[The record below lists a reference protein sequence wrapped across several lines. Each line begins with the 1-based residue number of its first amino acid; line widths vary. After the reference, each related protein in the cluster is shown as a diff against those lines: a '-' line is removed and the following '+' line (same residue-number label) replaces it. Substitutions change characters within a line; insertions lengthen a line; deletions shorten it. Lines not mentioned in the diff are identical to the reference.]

1 MAYQF
6 QPGPLSASAASALS
20 RLAEQAERADR
31 LRVAAPLGMAEAGG
45 NKTLTLS
52 LPPVPPV
59 VFVRPTGTPTSGRYP
74 GYVQTYD
81 LNANTWADVAV
92 AVWLVHPNG
101 GQLPTHFNQ
110 TGTYLTTYRVPA
122 VYAGV
127 KASDGKA
134 VYLALVV
141 PGVELFWEC
150 VDSAPVYYF
159 DPQV

>member
-1 MAYQF
+1 MPHQF
-6 QPGPLSASAASALS
+6 QPGPLSAASAAALS
-20 RLAEQAERADR
+20 RLARDVDRANR
-31 LRVAAPLGMAEAGG
+31 LTVAPPLAVSEAGG
-45 NKTLTLS
+45 NKVIS
-52 LPPVPPV
+52 AALPGPV

-74 GYVQTYD
+74 GYVQVYD
-81 LNANTWADVAV
+81 VAANTWSDITA

-101 GQLPTHFNQ
+101 GQLPTQFNQ
-110 TGTYLTTYRVPA
+110 SGTYLTTYRVPA